1 MRALLIVD
9 MSNDF
14 VADNGSLTAG
24 KRAQAIVPN
33 IMKHIEEFK
42 NEPIIFCNDSHK
54 MGCDH
59 FKLWT
64 PHNVI
69 GTEGIKIYGELGK
82 YLEEHRNDMNVYYL
96 PKDEYDAFY
105 QTDLKDIL
113 KALKVDEVYVTGVC
127 TDICVFNTVY
137 GAYKAGFKTNVF
149 KDGVATFT
157 ENQDLFLNHMNM
169 IYKTNIIE

>member
-14 VADNGSLTAG
+14 VAPNGSLTVG
-24 KRAQAIVPN
+24 ERAQKIVPN

-42 NEPIIFCNDSHK
+42 NDTIIFCNDTHK
-54 MGCDH
+54 KDDDH

-69 GTEGIKIYGELGK
+69 GTEGIKVYGELGEF
-82 YLEEHRNDMNVYYL
+82 LEKHNNDMNVYYV
-96 PKDEYDAFY
+96 PKGEYDAFY

-113 KALKVDEVYVTGVC
+113 HALKIDEVYVTGVC

-137 GAYKAGFKTNVF
+137 GAYKEGFKTNVF
-149 KDGVATFT
+149 ADSVATFT
-157 ENQDLFLNHMNM
+157 DNQEIFLEQMNR
-169 IYKTNIIE
+169 IYKTNIIK

>member
-24 KRAQAIVPN
+24 KKAQAIVPN

-42 NEPIIFCNDSHK
+42 KNDVIVFCNDTHEL
-54 MGCDH
+54 GCEH

-64 PHNVI
+64 PHNVKD
-69 GTEGIKIYGELGK
+69 TEGIKIYGELGEF
-82 YLEEHRNDMNVYYL
+82 LEEHNNDMNVYYL
-96 PKDEYDAFY
+96 PKTEYDAFY
-105 QTDLKDIL
+105 KTDLTDIL
-113 KALKVDEVYVTGVC
+113 KALKVEDVYVTGVC

-137 GAYKAGFKTNVF
+137 GAYKEGFKTNVF
-149 KDGVATFT
+149 KDSVATFT
-157 ENQDLFLNHMNM
+157 DNQDLFLKHMEM
-169 IYKTNIIE
+169 IYKTKII